1 LASEW
6 NKLHPPQPD
15 KDGKLQPVPFYSPD
29 QPGDTE
35 TTSATNMAEL
45 GIKLSITARY
55 SEAQR
60 ILDETVKTSI
70 GPAMTS
76 ALRHPVN
83 GWDGI
88 STAQIYHAV
97 TKKYLTLSIPQI
109 RALKAELPLQFDSSK
124 DFLTQAIALKAKLSK
139 LARIGQP
146 KSDDDAVEYLE
157 EANRSNLAVMEACKA
172 FHLARALS
180 AKTPVGEGEE
190 EATQFD
196 LLVEYIVDVM
206 PHITMSQSGYAG
218 SMKASIPAPIYQTH
232 MTSQEDAIAR
242 AYAEGYAA
250 AVKKVAD
257 TSSNYCFVHGHT
269 GNKGHLG
276 EDCRTML
283 NEPTKYSIAMLC
295 AKGPCKINGKNGS
308 SHVHVPRNK

>member
-1 LASEW
+1 MNFTPYAPATITSLDTDPYQKIDLWIAEVKYLAKLLFREIKPGGLYACGALTLASEW

-35 TTSATNMAEL
+35 TTSATNMTEL

-109 RALKAELPLQFDSSK
+109 RALKAELPLQFD
-124 DFLTQAIALKAKLSK
+124 
-139 LARIGQP
+139 
-146 KSDDDAVEYLE
+146 
-157 EANRSNLAVMEACKA
+157 
-172 FHLARALS
+172 
-180 AKTPVGEGEE
+180 
-190 EATQFD
+190 
-196 LLVEYIVDVM
+196 
-206 PHITMSQSGYAG
+206 
-218 SMKASIPAPIYQTH
+218 
-232 MTSQEDAIAR
+232 
-242 AYAEGYAA
+242 
-250 AVKKVAD
+250 
-257 TSSNYCFVHGHT
+257 
-269 GNKGHLG
+269 
-276 EDCRTML
+276 
-283 NEPTKYSIAMLC
+283 
-295 AKGPCKINGKNGS
+295 
-308 SHVHVPRNK
+308 